1 MCDVDD
7 DDDDDDDNGKVNF
20 SARIFYYKKAN

>member
-1 MCDVDD
+1 MCDVDDD

-20 SARIFYYKKAN
+20 SARILLQKS